1 MQQQRPRQRLQT
13 PSRRCSSGP
22 CRRRRSP
29 QLIGVD
35 KINSGDT
42 AWMLTSTALVLLMTI
57 PGLALFYGGM
67 VRKKNVLATLMQSF
81 AITCLV
87 TVLWVIAGYSLAF
100 MPGGSFVGSLDR
112 LFLNG
117 MLFQHDAGK
126 VTVSHLGLTIPESVY
141 MTFQMTFAIIT
152 PALIAGAFADRM
164 KFSAMLW
171 FIGLWSLLIYS
182 PIAHMMWEPSG
193 FWAAKG
199 VLDFAGGTVVH
210 INAGIAG
217 LVCALVLGKRLG
229 YGKEAMAPHNL
240 TLTLI
245 GASLL
250 WVGWFGFNAGS
261 AVAADGRAGMA
272 MVVTQLA
279 TAVAALAWM
288 FTEWMAK
295 GKPSVL
301 GIASGAVAGLVAI
314 TPASGF
320 VGVTGAFV
328 IGIAAGVLCFFAATT
343 VKQMFGYDDSLDA
356 FGVHCIGGIVGAL
369 LTGVFN
375 VKEISGADADY
386 HGAARRGRDD
396 AGRTAASAASSS
408 SRSSTWLSACAS
420 PKKRSARV
428 STSVFTASAWSR
440 PADVRSSFSSVAF
453 GAPQAPRFFDHP
465 DDAAA
470 RCSCARRV
478 GSGSRLLL
486 LGPRMRLVVDLGQI
500 LEVEVR
506 VDLRA
511 GDARVAE
518 QLLHGAQI
526 ARRLQQVR
534 GERVPQH
541 VRMHVAGQSALDR
554 PLRRDAAGSRAT

>member
-1 MQQQRPRQRLQT
+1 MK
-13 PSRRCSSGP
+13 
-22 CRRRRSP
+22 
-29 QLIGVD
+29 QLSAWLAIAVTLCVAAPASAQDKAAAPEAAPAAAAPAAAAPAAPAAPAAAAPAAPTAPVLVTAD
-35 KINSGDT
+35 KISGGDT
-42 AWMLTSTALVLLMTI
+42 AWLLTSTALVLMMTI

-81 AITCLV
+81 AVTCLV
-87 TVLWVIAGYSLAF
+87 SILWVIAGYSLAF

-112 LFLNG
+112 LMLSG
-117 MLFQHDAGK
+117 MLFQKEAGK
-126 VTVSHLGLTIPESVY
+126 LTVSHLATTIPESVY
-141 MTFQMTFAIIT
+141 MMFQMTFAIIT

-171 FIGLWSLLIYS
+171 FMGLWSLLIYA

-193 FWAAKG
+193 YWAAKG

-229 YGKEAMAPHNL
+229 YGREPMAPHNL

-272 MVVTQLA
+272 MFVTQFA
-279 TAVAALAWM
+279 TAAAALAWM
-288 FTEWMAK
+288 FTEWIAK

-320 VGVTGAFV
+320 VGATGALV
-328 IGIAAGVLCFFAATT
+328 IGIAAGVLCFFAATS
-343 VKQMFGYDDSLDA
+343 VKRALGYDDSLDA

-375 VKEISGADADY
+375 VKEISGADADLLVQL
-386 HGAARRGRDD
+386 GAVCTTLVYSGVGSFIILKVIDMII
-396 AGRTAASAASSS
+396 G
-408 SRSSTWLSACAS
+408 L
-420 PKKRSARV
+420 RV
-428 STSVFTASAWSR
+428 S
-440 PADVRSSFSSVAF
+440 
-453 GAPQAPRFFDHP
+453 
-465 DDAAA
+465 
-470 RCSCARRV
+470 
-478 GSGSRLLL
+478 
-486 LGPRMRLVVDLGQI
+486 
-500 LEVEVR
+500 E
-506 VDLRA
+506 
-511 GDARVAE
+511 E
-518 QLLHGAQI
+518 QEREGLDISLH
-526 ARRLQQVR
+526 
-534 GERVPQH
+534 GERVE
-541 VRMHVAGQSALDR
+541 
-554 PLRRDAAGSRAT
+554 